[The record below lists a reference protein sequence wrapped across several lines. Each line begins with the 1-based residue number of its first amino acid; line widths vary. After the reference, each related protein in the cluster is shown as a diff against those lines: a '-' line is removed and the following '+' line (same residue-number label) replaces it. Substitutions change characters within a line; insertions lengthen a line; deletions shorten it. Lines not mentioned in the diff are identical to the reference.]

1 MSVHFEKVR
10 VKSVD
15 KETADA
21 VSVLFEIP
29 ESLKEKFSYIQGQHL
44 TIRTFIDEEEV
55 RRSYSLCSSP
65 LDDEWRVA
73 IKKVKDGIFPL
84 MQTSS

>member
-15 KETADA
+15 KETTDA

-55 RRSYSLCSSP
+55 RRSYSYAARL
-65 LDDEWRVA
+65 
-73 IKKVKDGIFPL
+73 G
-84 MQTSS
+84 